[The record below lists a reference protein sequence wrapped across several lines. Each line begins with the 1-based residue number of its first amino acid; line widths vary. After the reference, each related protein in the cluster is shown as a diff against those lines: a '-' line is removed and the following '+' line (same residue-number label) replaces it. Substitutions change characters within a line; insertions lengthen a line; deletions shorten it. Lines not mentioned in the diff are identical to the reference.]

1 MKLLDGGNVSM
12 SSDDLDAMRAKGY
25 DVNMH
30 TASYVNGIT
39 VSINNETTVGFHCW
53 IDNLEFYVG
62 DDRVAITSQ
71 AHLDSCF
78 AMMDAI
84 LAFQKLSKKA

>member
-1 MKLLDGGNVSM
+1 MKLLDNGNVSM
-12 SSDDLDAMRAKGY
+12 DNGDLDVMRSKGY
-25 DVNMH
+25 DVSMH
-30 TASYVNGIT
+30 TVSYVNGIT
-39 VSINNETTVGFHCW
+39 VSINDETTVGFHCW

-71 AHLDSCF
+71 SHLDSCF